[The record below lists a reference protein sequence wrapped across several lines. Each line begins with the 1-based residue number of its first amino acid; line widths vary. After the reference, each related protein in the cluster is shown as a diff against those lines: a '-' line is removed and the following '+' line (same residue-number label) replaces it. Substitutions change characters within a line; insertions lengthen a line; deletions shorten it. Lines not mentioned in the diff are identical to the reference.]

1 MKMMYK
7 YFKSPVDFENK
18 RIKLLIIEN
27 RHLYRSTVL
36 DLAEENGSE
45 LFVFS
50 ENSTPVDFG
59 KKIRFINDVL
69 TFPFAD
75 KKLMTKINSD
85 LERST
90 NTTYYSE
97 LCAIRQACLLL
108 CNHLAQDHD
117 FDFEFC
123 DSIEAM
129 SLIKLFSFSPKDDS
143 SNSIERLLRF
153 IKLLNMYM
161 GIKCY
166 IVKNLYSYFSD
177 EELEEFYRNI
187 EALDVNLVILENI
200 APENISSKVQPVIVD
215 NDLCVMVDNPI
226 I

>member
-27 RHLYRSTVL
+27 CHLYRATVL

-45 LFVFS
+45 MFVFS

-59 KKIRFINDVL
+59 NKIKFINDVL

-85 LERST
+85 LEKFT

-108 CNHLAQDHD
+108 CNHLAQDYD

-123 DSIEAM
+123 DNIETI
-129 SLIKLFSFSPKDDS
+129 SLIKLFSFSPKDDTS
-143 SNSIERLLRF
+143 DSIERLLRF

-161 GIKCY
+161 GIKCFV
-166 IVKNLYSYFSD
+166 VKNLYSYFSD

-187 EALDVNLVILENI
+187 EAQDVNMVILENI
-200 APENISSKVQPVIVD
+200 APENISSKVQPIIVD
-215 NDLCVMVDNPI
+215 KDLCVMVDNPI

>member
-85 LERST
+85 LEKST

-97 LCAIRQACLLL
+97 LCDIRQACLLL
-108 CNHLAQDHD
+108 CNHLAQDYD

-123 DSIEAM
+123 DNIETI
-129 SLIKLFSFSPKDDS
+129 SLIKLFSFSPKADTSD
-143 SNSIERLLRF
+143 SIERLLRF
-153 IKLLNMYM
+153 IKLLNIYM
-161 GIKCY
+161 GIKCFV
-166 IVKNLYSYFSD
+166 VKNLYSYFSN
-177 EELEEFYRNI
+177 EELEEFYSNI
-187 EALDVNLVILENI
+187 EALDVNMVILENI
-200 APENISSKVQPVIVD
+200 APENISGKVQPIIVD
-215 NDLCVMVDNPI
+215 KDLCVMVDNPI

>member
-27 RHLYRSTVL
+27 RHLYRATVL
-36 DLAEENGSE
+36 DLAEENGDE

-50 ENSTPVDFG
+50 ENSTLIDFG

-85 LERST
+85 LEKSA
-90 NTTYYSE
+90 NTIYYSE
-97 LCAIRQACLLL
+97 LCTIREACLLL
-108 CNHLAQDHD
+108 CNQLAQDHD

-123 DSIEAM
+123 DNIETM
-129 SLIKLFSFSPKDDS
+129 SLIKLFSFSPKEDS
-143 SNSIERLLRF
+143 SDSLERLLRF

-166 IVKNLYSYFSD
+166 VVKNLYSYFSD
-177 EELEEFYRNI
+177 EELEEFYSNL
-187 EALDVNLVILENI
+187 EALGVNMVILENTV
-200 APENISSKVQPVIVD
+200 PEKISSKVQPVIVD
-215 NDLCVMVDNPI
+215 NDLCVMVDNPVI
-226 I
+226 